1 MVQAQ
6 FESAQFRT
14 TDSVTTSQSD
24 SASAKMLLESQSYQA
39 PDKNLSSPRA
49 GAAVGA
55 GDNTGTKAV
64 DKEIDKIMNGF
75 AIKTDDAA
83 ADKSAI
89 ACRMMKGQ
97 RIEYGR
103 IISTDKEDDGKPSVT
118 GRDGSHGP
126 TDQDRASRF
135 ELYLW
140 NLCNRRKYFDSTP
153 NLVSH
158 HWRCDRRLVN
168 LIFLNLW
175 RRINNG
181 ICTVRR
187 S

>member
-1 MVQAQ
+1 MVHAQ
-6 FESAQFRT
+6 FEAAQFRISESGT
-14 TDSVTTSQSD
+14 ASQSD
-24 SASAKMLLESQSYQA
+24 SASEKMLVESQSYQA
-39 PDKNLSSPRA
+39 QDRTLSSARG
-49 GAAVGA
+49 GATVGA

-75 AIKTDDAA
+75 AIKADDVA

-103 IISTDKEDDGKPSVT
+103 IVSTDKEGDGKPSVP
-118 GRDGSHGP
+118 GRGEP

-140 NLCNRRKYFDSTP
+140 RLCNRRK
-153 NLVSH
+153 
-158 HWRCDRRLVN
+158 
-168 LIFLNLW
+168 
-175 RRINNG
+175 
-181 ICTVRR
+181 
-187 S
+187 